1 MFPIIISSLLENSK
15 KNSKIALP
23 LKIMV
28 IFVLAV
34 IFSMIRVGGK
44 ILKLEKDDSLNKS
57 ISSIGAS
64 TDIAHAQDCG
74 CTGGDSET
82 YAGKIAR
89 GCGGGCS
96 TTNCTT
102 DPPGPSTTAACVF
115 STTIH
120 RPPGPPP
127 PCTTAPCGCG
137 STTPCTTVTT
147 APTTATTGTT
157 VTTGTTSPPSVDD
170 ISIEQQ

>member
-74 CTGGDSET
+74 CTGGDSDT
-82 YAGKIAR
+82 YAGKIA
-89 GCGGGCS
+89 GVCS
-96 TTNCTT
+96 SACHCIVTTSCTT
-102 DPPGPSTTAACVF
+102 
-115 STTIH
+115 
-120 RPPGPPP
+120 
-127 PCTTAPCGCG
+127 
-137 STTPCTTVTT
+137 STTPGGCTTYRPTTVTT
-147 APTTATTGTT
+147 APTTSCGSTTSCTTPTT